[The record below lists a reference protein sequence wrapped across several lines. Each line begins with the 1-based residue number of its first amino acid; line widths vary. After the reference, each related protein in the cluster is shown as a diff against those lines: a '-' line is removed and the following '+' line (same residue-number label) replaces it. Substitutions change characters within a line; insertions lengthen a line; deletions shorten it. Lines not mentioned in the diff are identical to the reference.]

1 MRRTILTLA
10 AALTAAPLFA
20 SAAQAAAPSVIACGW
35 EGRVIVESRPTNC
48 RLSWPNLPNAS
59 SVTMQAL
66 RWSGW
71 GGPVATA
78 TGRERYRT
86 YEPWHPL
93 TARASRRV
101 RCEDKLYYTRVRVTF
116 SSGRSHTWRT
126 PTCREF

>member
-1 MRRTILTLA
+1 MRRAILISA
-10 AALTAAPLFA
+10 AALIAAALA
-20 SAAQAAAPSVIACGW
+20 GSAAQAAAPSVIACGW
-35 EGRVIVESRPTNC
+35 EGRVFVESRPTSC
-48 RLSWPNLPNAS
+48 RLGWPNLPNAS
-59 SVTMQAL
+59 AVTMQGL

-86 YEPWHPL
+86 NEPWEPL

-101 RCEDKLYYTRVRVTF
+101 RCEGKLYYTRVRVTF
-116 SSGRSHTWRT
+116 ANGNSHTWRT